1 MTYQMSVNDANVQKR
16 IENRRKGRENFEKHL
31 HFIIFYHTYLLLR
44 RALDEAT
51 REKEGLSGLTPSVS
65 VPLLL

>member
-1 MTYQMSVNDANVQKR
+1 MSVNDANVQKR
-16 IENRRKGRENFEKHL
+16 IENTRKGRENFEKHL
-31 HFIIFYHTYLLLR
+31 HFIIFYHTYLLR

-51 REKEGLSGLTPSVS
+51 REKKGLSWAYLPSAS

>member
-1 MTYQMSVNDANVQKR
+1 MSVNDANVQKR

-31 HFIIFYHTYLLLR
+31 HFIIFYHTYQLLWQIPDEST
-44 RALDEAT
+44 RA
-51 REKEGLSGLTPSVS
+51 KEGLPRASLPSIS

>member
-1 MTYQMSVNDANVQKR
+1 MSVNDANVQKR

-31 HFIIFYHTYLLLR
+31 HFIIFYHTYPDEST
-44 RALDEAT
+44 RAE
-51 REKEGLSGLTPSVS
+51 EGLPRTFLPSVS